1 MYSRDSFLLILLVLI
16 LIHTTAVSS
25 KSVYYVRSDD
35 DPLQNCSLSTCNL
48 DYYLLNASKYFASN
62 TELKFLSGVHQLDTI
77 ITIRDVHHFSLT
89 GNLRN
94 NIVDSIVKCSSYSA
108 GGIVIIN
115 SSYVNMK
122 DLILKDCNI
131 ASYYPIY
138 SMPGGLSWSSA
149 SLLIKNSHSLT
160 LCQVI
165 TLLDSYS
172 IVLINVLNSNL
183 NNVSLNGIVVIYN
196 SAMDN
201 HVTMKNKNKLYLHFY
216 NSSTYLHNSSYRSYG
231 MTLNFVQ
238 YSSGVQVLIS
248 SVHFQ
253 TEKAIVVFSYTCC
266 NGSNEVIFSNCS
278 FDHIKCTSKSD
289 EHVITIF
296 VDNNQCNF
304 SDKPINFITFRN
316 CYFANIVNHIES
328 MTKHIMWFSSTN
340 NESLLYITNSQFY
353 NNNGIVILVT
363 PGKSSV
369 HHSSV
374 IIKNVT
380 FSQLVDIDAVMVLYS
395 AHMKLE
401 GPVIFSQMYNINT
414 AVIYGNKLQLVLSG
428 YIDFSDIDTY
438 YVIVNECVYLTPNT
452 HIYLTS
458 NFIREEIFINE
469 DIHDINVY
477 FRPCMLQY
485 ISNSLQDYHQDLVNI
500 KYYNISIIIN
510 TTLFNVLCA
519 NKYCTTHC
527 SWLGNGLFEAFSPL
541 AVNRQNIKF
550 TNDNQEDSNKIV
562 SNRKRV
568 CYCTDNYL
576 YNCYVD
582 EINSVYPGQTVH
594 LHLISTVKDVMYV
607 TLSVKTTIEMSC
619 WVTKGSEIE
628 QRIYNNCTLV
638 YFTIR
643 QYKKWCELFLS
654 YSPFG
659 ADIFYVNLQPCP
671 LGFILNQLEGYCE
684 CDPVLTSTTV
694 VSITHCDINDQ
705 TILRPGN
712 SWIHATS
719 NFTYQ
724 MSSHCPFHY
733 CLPYSSSFHL
743 SHPDSQCQFNRTGL
757 LCGKCQKGLSTVFGT
772 SNCKQLCSNIFLL
785 TTIAIALAGIALLLA
800 LFMLNLTVTDG
811 TVNAFIL
818 YVNIVSINSHIIF
831 THQSTA
837 LAHVFISLA
846 NLDLGFEMCF
856 YDGMDDY
863 VKMWLQ
869 LTFPFYLISIAT
881 LLIIAS
887 RYSTKIQRLTARR
900 VLPVLATLFLLSYT
914 KILRIVSNVLFFY
927 STITDIPS
935 NKTAVVWSVDA
946 NVPLFGAKFTIL
958 FIACL
963 ILLIIIIP
971 FNVVLTF
978 TRTLSRHRL
987 INYFKPLLDAYQG
1000 PYRNQYYF
1008 WPGLQLVIRAVFFG
1022 LSSLDKN
1029 INLPIGLVLLAAMLG
1044 IHGYVRPFKSSFK
1057 NIQELIFIFN
1067 LIVMFVFIQFEN
1079 RNSITVNTSVAIAS
1093 IHFTVIFLNNLR
1105 LYQCLS
1111 LLQYISRKNK
1121 SVVSLK
1127 QFIISKWMHYTKRN
1141 QSHNDNVRNMPL
1153 RNVIPEVTYNYK
1165 EYREPLLGQ
1174 D

>member
-25 KSVYYVRSDD
+25 KSVYYVRSDY

-62 TELKFLSGVHQLDTI
+62 TELKFLSGIHQLDTT
-77 ITIRDVHHFSLT
+77 ITIKDVHHFSLT

-94 NIVDSIVKCSSYSA
+94 NIVDSIIKCSSYSA

-122 DLILKDCNI
+122 DLILKDCDT
-131 ASYYPIY
+131 ALYYPLYLI
-138 SMPGGLSWSSA
+138 PLVSSRSSHA
-149 SLLIKNSHSLT
+149 SLLIDNSHSLT
-160 LCQVI
+160 LCHVI
-165 TLLDSYS
+165 TLQVSSYN
-172 IVLINVLNSNL
+172 IVLINVLNSSL
-183 NNVSLNGIVVIYN
+183 NNVSSNGIAVIY
-196 SAMDN
+196 SEAMEN
-201 HVTMKNKNKLYLHFY
+201 YFTTKVKNTLFLDFY
-216 NSSTYLHNSSYRSYG
+216 NPILYLHNSRYE
-231 MTLNFVQ
+231 MIFNFIQ
-238 YSSGVQVLIS
+238 YWSGVQVLIS
-248 SVHFQ
+248 NVHFK
-253 TEKAIVVFSYTCC
+253 TEKAIFVYSYTCC
-266 NGSNEVIFSNCS
+266 NGSNEVTVLNCS
-278 FDHIKCTSKSD
+278 FDNISCISESD
-289 EHVITIF
+289 ELMISIVT
-296 VDNNQCNF
+296 DDDPCYF
-304 SDKPINFITFRN
+304 SDKQTNFITFMN
-316 CYFANIVNHIES
+316 CYFTNIVNSIATMTKYIIHFSNTNKES
-328 MTKHIMWFSSTN
+328 M
-340 NESLLYITNSQFY
+340 LYITNSRFY
-353 NNNGIVILVT
+353 KNRGIITLMT
-363 PGKSSV
+363 PTDLLSAMRSSI
-369 HHSSV
+369 

-380 FSQLVDIDAVMVLYS
+380 FSRLVAVDFVMVLYDI
-395 AHMKLE
+395 HMKLE
-401 GPVIFSQMYNINT
+401 GPVLFSEMDIDM
-414 AVIYGNKLQLVLSG
+414 AVIYGNRMQLV
-428 YIDFSDIDTY
+428 FSNYVEFSNIVTL
-438 YVIVNECVYLTPNT
+438 YVIMNKCVYLTPNT
-452 HIYLTS
+452 HIHLTS
-458 NFIREEIFINE
+458 TMVQENIFINK
-469 DIHDINVY
+469 DIDDINAY
-477 FRPCMLQY
+477 SRPCMLQY
-485 ISNSLQDYHQDLVNI
+485 ISNSSQDYHHDLQLVSI
-500 KYYNISIIIN
+500 KYFNISIIIN
-510 TTLFNVLCA
+510 TTMFNGLCA
-519 NKYCTTHC
+519 YKYCTTHC
-527 SWLGNGLFEAFSPL
+527 NWLGNGLFEAFSPL

-550 TNDNQEDSNKIV
+550 TNDNQKDSNKIV

-607 TLSVKTTIEMSC
+607 TLSVNTTIETSMSC

-628 QRIYNNCTLV
+628 QRVYNNCTLV
-638 YFTIR
+638 YYTIR
-643 QYKKWCELFLS
+643 QYKNWCELFLS

-712 SWIHATS
+712 SWIHATP

-724 MSSHCPFHY
+724 VSSHCPFRY

-757 LCGKCQKGLSTVFGT
+757 LCGKCQNGLSTVFGT
-772 SNCKQLCSNIFLL
+772 SNCKQCSNIFLL

-811 TVNAFIL
+811 TINAFIL

-856 YDGMDDY
+856 YDSMDDY

-887 RYSTKIQRLTARR
+887 RYSTKVQRLTARR

-914 KILRIVSNVLFFY
+914 KILRTVSNVLFFY
-927 STITDIPS
+927 ATITDIPS

-946 NVPLFGAKFTIL
+946 NVPFFGAKFTIL

-971 FNVVLTF
+971 FNVVLIF

-1022 LSSLDKN
+1022 LSLLDKN
-1029 INLPIGLVLLAAMLG
+1029 INLPIGLVLLAAIQN
-1044 IHGYVRPFKSSFK
+1044 IHGYVRPFKSTFK
-1057 NIQELIFIFN
+1057 NIQELVFIFN

-1105 LYQCLS
+1105 LYQCLP
-1111 LLQYISRKNK
+1111 LLQYVSRKNK
-1121 SVVSLK
+1121 RVVSLK
-1127 QFIISKWMHYTKRN
+1127 QFIISKWMRYAKRN
-1141 QSHNDNVRNMPL
+1141 RSHNDNVQNMHA
-1153 RNVIPEVTYNYK
+1153 IT
-1165 EYREPLLGQ
+1165 
-1174 D
+1174 